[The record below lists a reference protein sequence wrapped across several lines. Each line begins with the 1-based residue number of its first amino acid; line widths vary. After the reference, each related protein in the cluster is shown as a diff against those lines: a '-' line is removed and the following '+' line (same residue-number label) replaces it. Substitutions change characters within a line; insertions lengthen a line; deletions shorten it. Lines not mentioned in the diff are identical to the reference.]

1 MRAKSKS
8 RRGEEE
14 REEEEGEG
22 EPSGLV
28 WIGDTGRRDK
38 SHV

>member
-8 RRGEEE
+8 RRRDEE
-14 REEEEGEG
+14 REEEEG

-28 WIGDTGRRDK
+28 WIGDAGRRDN
-38 SHV
+38 SYV